1 MEKAYTTKQELRN
14 RYLSYRNGLSAAK
27 RKEKSEEIQKRLKQ
41 EPAFQKAEAVLV
53 YMDYRSEVET
63 SALVEELLYSGE
75 KRIFAPKVEGMNI
88 RFYEIISMEDLKEGY
103 QGIREPEADGQ
114 RLFTQEMSQELKTLI
129 LVPGAVFDRQRG
141 RMGYGKG
148 FYDRYLAAFPALNSV
163 ALAFECQ
170 IAKKVPEETHD
181 KKTDMIITEA
191 GVIK

>member
-75 KRIFAPKVEGMNI
+75 KEYLLPKW
-88 RFYEIISMEDLKEGY
+88 
-103 QGIREPEADGQ
+103 
-114 RLFTQEMSQELKTLI
+114 
-129 LVPGAVFDRQRG
+129 RG
-141 RMGYGKG
+141 
-148 FYDRYLAAFPALNSV
+148 
-163 ALAFECQ
+163 
-170 IAKKVPEETHD
+170 
-181 KKTDMIITEA
+181 
-191 GVIK
+191 